1 MHRLLSQ
8 PDTCI
13 VCDAP
18 ITRLEARQYGG
29 TCSEYPCR
37 STHWQKTARQLQQQ
51 KQLQMR
57 ETARRRREQALA
69 ICKRLT
75 AELMVA
81 APDRFVPVPLPC
93 QQRPLRPLPASRQA
107 LFREHIERVVR
118 EACAVQTEPD
128 AADAADAH
136 EPDAMPDER
145 QRALWSACGV
155 CRGSCCSQG
164 REHAFLD
171 IAAIRRYCTRHPQAT
186 ADEICRDYLMR
197 LEDPTFEGSC
207 VYHREHGCA
216 LPRHLRSD
224 TCNGFECTD
233 LIELRRTW
241 HTSGD
246 ALFLVALEG
255 DNAARWQVLDRAGP
269 ISEDP

>member
-13 VCDAP
+13 VCGAP

-75 AELMVA
+75 AELMIA
-81 APDRFVPVPLPC
+81 APDRLVPVPLPC

-118 EACAVQTEPD
+118 EACAVQTTSLSQNPIPSPPSCRTRQLGGEGGVRGPGSGIDSEPD
-128 AADAADAH
+128 AADAR

-155 CRGSCCSQG
+155 CRGRCCSQG
-164 REHAFLD
+164 REHAYLD
-171 IAAIRRYCTRHPQAT
+171 IAAIRRYRARHPQAT

-216 LPRHLRSD
+216 LPRHLA
-224 TCNGFECTD
+224 
-233 LIELRRTW
+233 LRHLQR
-241 HTSGD
+241 
-246 ALFLVALEG
+246 F
-255 DNAARWQVLDRAGP
+255 
-269 ISEDP
+269 